1 MEAAMRLL
9 IGIDDTDNLESI
21 GTGEVLENL
30 CAALEE
36 RRLGR
41 GGFVTR
47 HQLFVHEDIP
57 YTSHNSAMVC
67 EADVF
72 DLEQTIAFCRD
83 YMDVSC
89 AEGSDPGLCI
99 VDPDRLTE
107 KSGLIRFG
115 VSAKILVLTKQDALE
130 TASRHPSVVW
140 LSEHG
145 GTGGGI
151 IGALAGC
158 GLRLTGSDGKI
169 KGKLNPPKG
178 RDVISVRELCDVCG
192 IPGAMDSEKHPIGM
206 GDTVWFS
213 QPTKAVYRDSKLAVY
228 LAADSSGRA
237 DWRVYGIQ
245 ELKGL
250 VD

>member
-1 MEAAMRLL
+1 MRIL
-9 IGIDDTDNLESI
+9 ISIDDTDNLESI

-36 RRLGR
+36 KSLGR

-47 HQLFVHEDIP
+47 HQLLVHEDIP
-57 YTSHNSAMVC
+57 YTSHNSAMCC
-67 EADVF
+67 EADVP
-72 DLEQTIAFCRD
+72 DLEEMVAFCRG

-99 VDPDRLTE
+99 VNLDQLHDRGELV
-107 KSGLIRFG
+107 RFG
-115 VSAKILVLTKQDALE
+115 KAAKSTVLKKEDALDV
-130 TASRHPSVVW
+130 ASRHPDTVW

-169 KGKLNPPKG
+169 KGKLLPTEG
-178 RDVISVRELCDVCG
+178 RDVVSVRELCLLCG
-192 IPGAMDSEKHPIGM
+192 VTVAMDAEKRPVGM
-206 GDTVWFS
+206 GDTVLFS
-213 QPTKAVYRDSKLAVY
+213 QPTKAVFWDSRLAVY
-228 LAADSSGRA
+228 LAADTSGRA

>member
-1 MEAAMRLL
+1 MRIL
-9 IGIDDTDNLESI
+9 IAIDDTDNLESI

-36 RRLGR
+36 NGLGR

-47 HQLFVHEDIP
+47 HQLLVHADIP
-57 YTSHNSAMVC
+57 YTSHNSAMCCAAEV
-67 EADVF
+67 D
-72 DLEQTIAFCRD
+72 DLEKAAAFCRA

-99 VDPDRLTE
+99 VDPDRLADPQ
-107 KSGLIRFG
+107 SLIRFG
-115 VSAKILVLTKQDALE
+115 LAAKKVVLTKEAALTE
-130 TASRHPSVVW
+130 AARHTEAVR

-169 KGKLNPPKG
+169 KGKLMPPDTG
-178 RDVISVRELCDVCG
+178 DILTVGDFCDFCG
-192 IPGAMDSEKHPIGM
+192 VSYAMDTKRRPIAPN
-206 GDTVWFS
+206 DTVWFS
-213 QPTKAVYRDSKLAVY
+213 QPTKAVFWDSKLAVY
-228 LAADSSGRA
+228 LTADESGRA
-237 DWRVYGIQ
+237 SWRVFGIQ

-250 VD
+250 VE

>member
-1 MEAAMRLL
+1 MRIL

-30 CAALEE
+30 SAALREK
-36 RRLGR
+36 RLGH

-47 HQLFVHEDIP
+47 HQLFIHEDIP
-57 YTSHNSAMVC
+57 YTSHNSAMCC

-72 DLEQTIAFCRD
+72 DLDQTIDFCRG

-99 VDPDRLTE
+99 VSLDRLADKGE
-107 KSGLIRFG
+107 LIRFG
-115 VSAKILVLTKQDALE
+115 VSAKILVLTKQAAIE
-130 TASRHPSVVW
+130 AAARHSGVVW

-169 KGKLNPPKG
+169 KGKLNPTHDRG
-178 RDVISVRELCDVCG
+178 VMSVRELCALCG
-192 IPGAMDSEKHPIGM
+192 VSGAMDSGRRPIGM

-213 QPTKAVYRDSKLAVY
+213 QPTKAVCWDSRLSVY
-228 LAADSSGRA
+228 LTADDSGRA
-237 DWRVYGIQ
+237 DWRVCGIQ

-250 VD
+250 VE